1 MTDVTD
7 AAPAGLGI
15 RGSRRRSAA
24 GDGSLITTSRLEGS
38 DRLPLVV
45 RPARPGVDLA
55 DWAANN
61 YEQVQSLIH
70 EHGVL
75 MFRGFDLRT
84 AEAFERAAGALAG
97 EGLYGDYGDLPREV
111 QGEKIFGSTPY
122 PADQMIF
129 FHNESSHMAHWP
141 MRIFFYSQIAAETGG
156 ATPLV
161 DCRESY
167 RTLDPEVRDAFET
180 NGLLYTRNFAAGI
193 DVPWQSFFGTDDQA
207 LVEAKCTEAGTGFE
221 WLKGGD
227 QLRISQRC
235 DAVHTHPVTGD
246 KVFFNQVLL
255 HHPAALPPETRSA
268 LLSLLDVDDLP
279 RNCYYGDGSVIPDEV
294 IAHVFDVYGRI
305 GVHERW
311 NAGEMMMIDNMLACH
326 GRDPFTGSRKIL
338 VGMAQMH

>member
-1 MTDVTD
+1 MTDIQT
-7 AAPAGLGI
+7 APSGI
-15 RGSRRRSAA
+15 RGARRARA
-24 GDGSLITTSRLEGS
+24 GQTSLVETSRLEGS
-38 DRLPLVV
+38 TRLPLVV

-61 YEQVQSLIH
+61 FDEVQSMIH

-75 MFRGFDLRT
+75 MFRGFDLPT
-84 AEAFERAAGALAG
+84 ADAFESAATALAG
-97 EGLYGDYGDLPREV
+97 ESLYGDYGDLPREV

-156 ATPLV
+156 ATPIV
-161 DCRESY
+161 DGRESY
-167 RTLDPEVRDAFET
+167 LALDEEVRAAFET
-180 NGLLYTRNFAAGI
+180 KGLLYTRNFAPGI
-193 DVPWQSFFGTDDQA
+193 DVAWQSFFGTDDQSE
-207 LVEAKCTEAGTGFE
+207 VEQKCIDAGTGFE
-221 WLKGGD
+221 WLKDGE
-227 QLRISQRC
+227 QLRISQRS

-255 HHPAALPPETRSA
+255 HHPAALPPETRAA
-268 LLSLLDVDDLP
+268 LLSLLAEDDLP
-279 RNCYYGDGSVIPDEV
+279 RNCYYGDGSVIADDV
-294 IAHVFDVYGRI
+294 IAHVFDVYDRI